1 NPQMGGNTIDEL
13 LSRGD
18 SEVAIQQQQDSINQ
32 KSNSFD
38 TPTISES
45 ANQQTTTYGDSDL
58 EADVNTLPNLSD
70 FIPNDVL
77 QLLYQSR
84 EWKLQTTI

>member
-1 NPQMGGNTIDEL
+1 
-13 LSRGD
+13 
-18 SEVAIQQQQDSINQ
+18 
-32 KSNSFD
+32 SNSFD